1 VEAANL
7 TAYEWDIPAGMVRR
21 LGEVP
26 PDAPLGKEY
35 TFADLVSTIHPED
48 QPSMVARLEATLR
61 GDTDVYISEHRSNEN
76 PQREWCWARVRGRLI
91 RDAEGAPLM
100 MIGVAVDITEHK
112 RLEEAL
118 RDADRKKDEFL
129 ATLAHE
135 LRNPLAPI
143 RNALQLLKAQG
154 AIRGELG
161 LSRDIIERQ
170 VMQMARLLDDLL
182 DVSRISRGTLELR
195 REPIGLREVL
205 DRALETSQPLITKNR
220 HQFTLE
226 MPEGEEFPLDADLVR
241 LAQVFSN
248 LLNNAAKYTDD
259 GGQITVRAIRE
270 GAEAVVAVYDS
281 GIGID
286 EEGLSRLFEMFAQ
299 GPGSIH
305 RSKEGLG
312 IGLSLA
318 RSLVSL
324 HGGSLEATSPGI
336 GRGSVFTVR
345 LPLSESGAIPSKEP
359 AQMEATPAQRP
370 WRLVIADDLQDNTDS
385 LADLLRLLGHEV
397 KTAYDGAEA
406 VEAVA
411 SFKPEAV
418 LLDIGMPKLD
428 GYEACRRIRATPDG
442 RDLII
447 VALTGWGQSIDRERT
462 RNAGFT
468 QHLVKPVDYV
478 TLLSVLN
485 ELRDGSA
492 RAH

>member
-1 VEAANL
+1 
-7 TAYEWDIPAGMVRR
+7 
-21 LGEVP
+21 
-26 PDAPLGKEY
+26 
-35 TFADLVSTIHPED
+35 
-48 QPSMVARLEATLR
+48 
-61 GDTDVYISEHRSNEN
+61 
-76 PQREWCWARVRGRLI
+76 
-91 RDAEGAPLM
+91 
-100 MIGVAVDITEHK
+100 
-112 RLEEAL
+112 
-118 RDADRKKDEFL
+118 
-129 ATLAHE
+129 
-135 LRNPLAPI
+135 
-143 RNALQLLKAQG
+143 
-154 AIRGELG
+154 
-161 LSRDIIERQ
+161 
-170 VMQMARLLDDLL
+170 
-182 DVSRISRGTLELR
+182 
-195 REPIGLREVL
+195 
-205 DRALETSQPLITKNR
+205 
-220 HQFTLE
+220 
-226 MPEGEEFPLDADLVR
+226 
-241 LAQVFSN
+241 
-248 LLNNAAKYTDD
+248 
-259 GGQITVRAIRE
+259 
-270 GAEAVVAVYDS
+270 VYDS

-345 LPLSESGAIPSKEP
+345 LPLSESGATPSKEP
-359 AQMEATPAQRP
+359 ARMEATPAQRP